1 MDKDYTHFNL
11 KTFDIVMEPGFGV
24 SSIPITL
31 FSSRQKRRKK
41 KIQNIFKIKNPLNWV
56 DFYFIIIYI
65 MLLLILQLQ
74 SKLFLAF

>member
-41 KIQNIFKIKNPLNWV
+41 KIQNIFKIKNPLN
-56 DFYFIIIYI
+56 
-65 MLLLILQLQ
+65 
-74 SKLFLAF
+74 